1 MRARTMS
8 AKQKVD
14 GFRTLRASLLDQRQS
29 ELVQLIGELYQ
40 LCDQNRRFLSARFGD
55 RQNQLEKYRQKV
67 VEAMFP
73 DVLRKGAKVRVA
85 DARQAIAEYQRATR
99 DAAGTLDL
107 MMTFVE
113 EGTAFA
119 AEFGYGDDAFFASL
133 GRMLSSVLEQFRTS
147 PATVGDV
154 IEPRLLDL
162 RELAR
167 DIGWGYGDAVADAVA
182 GATRR

>member
-1 MRARTMS
+1 MG
-8 AKQKVD
+8 AKQKAD
-14 GFRTLRASLLDQRQS
+14 GFRALRASPLGQRQS

-40 LCDQNRRFLSARFGD
+40 LSDQNRRFLSARFGD
-55 RQNQLEKYRQKV
+55 RQNQIEEYRQKV

-73 DVLRKGAKVRVA
+73 DILRKGAKVRVA
-85 DARQAIAEYQRATR
+85 DAKQAITEYQRATK
-99 DAAGTLDL
+99 DGIGTLDL

-133 GRMLSSVLEQFRTS
+133 ERMLSSVLEQYRAN
-147 PATVGDV
+147 PAAVADV
-154 IEPRLLDL
+154 IEPRLLHL

-182 GATRR
+182 TATRE